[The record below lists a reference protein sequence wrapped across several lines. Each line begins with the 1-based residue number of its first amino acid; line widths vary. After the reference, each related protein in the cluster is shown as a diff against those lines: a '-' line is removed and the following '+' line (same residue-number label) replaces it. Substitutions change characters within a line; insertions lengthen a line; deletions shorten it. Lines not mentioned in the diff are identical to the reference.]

1 MKQLFLTLTIVGLVS
16 CNITETPTVT
26 PKECCN
32 DTTDTVDQ
40 VNTHPVDSNGV
51 RQFDFDSTATVTDLL
66 DSLTN
71 YEPAAKMTH

>member
-1 MKQLFLTLTIVGLVS
+1 MKQLFLTLTIVGLAS
-16 CNITETPTVT
+16 CNTAETTNVT
-26 PKECCN
+26 PKECCS
-32 DTTDTVDQ
+32 DTTDTADQ
-40 VNTHPVDSNGV
+40 VDVHPVDSNGV